1 VRYNLH
7 VGRIAILIDMCKA
20 RTPRDLAWI
29 VIYPLYKQAV
39 RFCAAS
45 LLRKEL
51 LICTLALVAM
61 AQVLPAQQ
69 DGSATDGPGW
79 PLHSSAPAHATADAM
94 GSSRPPPIMEND
106 ESCLIWA
113 VSDPH
118 PSTVNTDTL
127 QVPEKARGEF
137 RKGCGDLRSKKL
149 STAESHLRKAVQEYP
164 KYAAAWVLLGQVLE
178 SGNRI
183 EEARG
188 ACSQASA
195 VGSGYVPAYLCLA
208 DVAVQV
214 HDWKETLDLAD
225 RALAIASVQ
234 NVYGN
239 YYSAMAHFHLSHLPA
254 AEHNAQEAI
263 DADHSH
269 RVPQAHLLLAQ
280 IYGAK
285 HDLRNEAAQLRA
297 YLKIAPDSPYSAGVR
312 KSLADLESQIEK

>member
-1 VRYNLH
+1 MCKVLNSRNVSWIVTSDSPKQALSPCSAIAAKLL
-7 VGRIAILIDMCKA
+7 RIALSI
-20 RTPRDLAWI
+20 
-29 VIYPLYKQAV
+29 
-39 RFCAAS
+39 CA
-45 LLRKEL
+45 
-51 LICTLALVAM
+51 LALTGF
-61 AQVLPAQQ
+61 AQILPAQQ
-69 DGSATDGPGW
+69 DGSATGGPGW

-94 GSSRPPPIMEND
+94 GSTQPPAITDND
-106 ESCLIWA
+106 EACLIWG
-113 VSDPH
+113 
-118 PSTVNTDTL
+118 VNEPQASIVKADTL

-149 STAESHLRKAVQEYP
+149 ATAESHLRKAVQEYP
-164 KYAAAWVLLGQVLE
+164 KYAAAWVLLGQLLE
-178 SGNRI
+178 TANRI

-195 VGSGYVPAYLCLA
+195 LGSGYAPAYLCLA
-208 DVAVQV
+208 DVAVQL

-225 RALAIASVQ
+225 RALAIAPAQ
-234 NVYGN
+234 DVYGN

-285 HDLRNEAAQLRA
+285 HDPHNEAAQLRA
-297 YLKIAPDSPYSAGVR
+297 YLNIAPNSPYSAGVR
-312 KSLADLESQIEK
+312 KSLAELEGQIQK